1 MKYFIVKSCNSENQG
16 TSWEMEDMGWR
27 FKMPMKTLQVEGIM
41 SKVLKPLQK
50 KKTLKRTK
58 KKGKPTPRVE
68 AMRKVS
74 APIVWNREQTLCV

>member
-1 MKYFIVKSCNSENQG
+1 
-16 TSWEMEDMGWR
+16 
-27 FKMPMKTLQVEGIM
+27 MPMKTLQVEGIM

-74 APIVWNREQTLCV
+74 APIV